1 MSLVRADLLKLRKRP
16 MGWVML
22 LIVALFVPLLMLPSA
37 FLSPGNANYAF
48 PGGVLEGLTP
58 LPFVGTF
65 LLIVLGATLVGTEYS
80 YDTWKNLLTRHPGRT
95 PFILSKWSML
105 VVATGVGLLVLLPLG
120 QLFGWLADAALHL
133 SGPSVSV
140 SFGNAL
146 LLILLQ
152 TLLPLI
158 AGSIAL
164 MGAVIGRSSVTGI
177 VVGIAWFL
185 VDALLGGVLPQASL
199 SSSLGALQAQITG
212 VALSSDGSIAQV
224 HAGGA
229 LAGPLWIVQALL
241 VAAYLVIPIAIA
253 AFLFRRRDML
263 GVG

>member
-1 MSLVRADLLKLRKRP
+1 
-16 MGWVML
+16 
-22 LIVALFVPLLMLPSA
+22 
-37 FLSPGNANYAF
+37 
-48 PGGVLEGLTP
+48 
-58 LPFVGTF
+58 
-65 LLIVLGATLVGTEYS
+65 
-80 YDTWKNLLTRHPGRT
+80 
-95 PFILSKWSML
+95 
-105 VVATGVGLLVLLPLG
+105 
-120 QLFGWLADAALHL
+120 L
-133 SGPSVSV
+133 SGPTVSV

-164 MGAVIGRSSVTGI
+164 MGAVIGRASVAGI

-185 VDALLGGVLPQASL
+185 VDSLLGGVLPQASL

-212 VALSSDGSIAQV
+212 VALSSNGSIAQA
-224 HAGGA
+224 HAGSA
-229 LAGPLWIVQALL
+229 LAGPQWIVPALL

-263 GVG
+263 GGG